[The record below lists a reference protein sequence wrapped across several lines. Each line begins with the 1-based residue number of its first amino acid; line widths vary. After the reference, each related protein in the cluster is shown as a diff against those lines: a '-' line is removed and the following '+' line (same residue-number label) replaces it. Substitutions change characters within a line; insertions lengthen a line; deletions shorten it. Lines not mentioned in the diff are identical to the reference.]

1 MAAIARISQTNI
13 VQATRKHTATVF
25 FFHGSGGTAED
36 LKAWV
41 DLLNRGKLQFPHI
54 KLIYPSA
61 PSQPYTPINGMMQ
74 NVWFDRISISNEVPE
89 HIESLNS
96 MCQNV
101 SALIDRE
108 VADGIPFSRIILGGF
123 SMGGC
128 LALHLAY
135 RYRTAVAGCFTMSSF
150 LNKGS
155 IIYEHLKNNPEHGK
169 IPLVQYHGTVD
180 TLVPI
185 EWGEESA
192 KNLKDLGVN
201 VRFMPLQN
209 TEHELNRAEIHTWKD
224 WLLDILPDK

>member
-1 MAAIARISQTNI
+1 MAAIAKISQANI

-41 DLLNRGKLQFPHI
+41 NIFCREKLQFPHI

-61 PSQPYTPINGMMQ
+61 PSQPYTPNGGMKQ
-74 NVWFDRISISNEVPE
+74 NVWFDRIAISNEVPE
-89 HIESLNS
+89 HVESINS

-101 SALIDRE
+101 SELIDKE
-108 VADGIPFSRIILGGF
+108 VADGIPFNRIVLGGF
-123 SMGGC
+123 SMGGG

-135 RYRTAVAGCFTMSSF
+135 RYRTAVAGCFVMSSF

-155 IIYEHLKNNPEHGK
+155 IIYEHLKMNPEHSK
-169 IPLVQYHGTVD
+169 VPLFQYHGTVD
-180 TLVPI
+180 SLVPI

-201 VRFMPLQN
+201 VKFTPLQN
-209 TEHELNRAEIHTWKD
+209 IEHELSREEIHSWKD
-224 WLLDILPDK
+224 WLLGILPDK